1 MKTLSLKTK
10 LMAVGLLGLGAWGV
24 WHFAYGPSTDQKSSS
39 GQATSAAAVSAVG
52 SLAANSATADSPAQG
67 LTGASGGEAGLKAPA
82 GPHAAGTVGVAGADS
97 ASGAV
102 SQAAINKAA
111 AAQLQCA
118 TRLTGD
124 QKVSDE
130 KREQDLLGAN
140 PLDPALPAAGQMV
153 TLQDR
158 KTGQLSYRL
167 AGVRVV
173 LSDPSHGDAFI
184 AGNADLSR
192 LFVNSQYLDAAVPP
206 SRLAAVLTKLQA
218 DQRVV
223 SVDLMRYVAPVKAK

>member
-24 WHFAYGPSTDQKSSS
+24 WHFAYGPSADQKSSS
-39 GQATSAAAVSAVG
+39 TAVSAVG
-52 SLAANSATADSPAQG
+52 SLATNSATADSPAQG
-67 LTGASGGEAGLKAPA
+67 LTGAGGGEAGLKAPA
-82 GPHAAGTVGVAGADS
+82 GPHAAGTVGATGAGADS

-102 SQAAINKAA
+102 SQSAINKAA
-111 AAQLQCA
+111 AAQLQFA

-124 QKVSDE
+124 QKVSYE

-140 PLDPALPAAGQMV
+140 PLDPALPSAGQMV

-173 LSDPSHGDAFI
+173 LSDPSQGDAFI